1 MRGPGTAEARTL
13 ELRACART
21 GAEAGAV
28 LRHRDAR
35 QRTLPHVVK
44 FSGGRSSGMLLLT
57 LLRGGVLDPAR
68 GDVVVFNNTSAEHP
82 ETYRF
87 VDRCA
92 EETARHRVP
101 FFRIEFQTYE
111 DVRRGE
117 WTRLPSYR
125 LTNGVPIARGNPDG
139 FAWRGEAYEELLSW
153 AAYVPNQ
160 FRRTCTKHLKLE
172 PTRGFLDEWLSGRSG
187 TRRLGHHHGRPLLD
201 PDTRYR
207 VHLEHG
213 GKLPQAIF
221 ARKHAYCWRRPHVRR
236 SQRYRDLCPEA
247 RGRRRRSAE
256 YVTLIG
262 LRADENRRVER
273 VEQRNA
279 HATAHEGEH
288 VYMPLDALGVTRGDV
303 NAFWEREG
311 WDLQLPADAGLSNC
325 VYCFLKGGEQL
336 QGVHHW
342 MLTGQDDAVE
352 GFGKLAGTPCD
363 LEWWKR
369 MERIYGRDLVAEG
382 CQTRAHVERIGF
394 FGARRFSYAA
404 LESGG
409 IGGAGRLPPRAECN
423 E

>member
-1 MRGPGTAEARTL
+1 MPRPGSAEARTL
-13 ELRACART
+13 PVRAD
-21 GAEAGAV
+21 AGAAGDGTRV
-28 LRHRDAR
+28 LRHRESRHCA
-35 QRTLPHVVK
+35 LPHVVK

-57 LLRGGVLDPAR
+57 LLREGALDAAR

-87 VDRCA
+87 VDACGHEA
-92 EETARHRVP
+92 ARHAIP

-111 DVRRGE
+111 DVRLGE

-125 LTNGVPIARGNPDG
+125 LTNAKPVDRGNPDG

-172 PTRGFLDEWLSGRSG
+172 PTRGFLAEWLSGRRE
-187 TRRLGHHHGRPLLD
+187 TRRLGHHHGRPLID

-207 VHLEHG
+207 IHREHG
-213 GKLPQAIF
+213 GKLPQGIF

-236 SQRYRDLCPEA
+236 SQRYGEFCA
-247 RGRRRRSAE
+247 VAGAGGRKSAE
-256 YVTLIG
+256 HVTLIG
-262 LRADENRRVER
+262 LRADEHRRIERVER
-273 VEQRNA
+273 RNA
-279 HATAHEGEH
+279 HASAHKGEH
-288 VYMPLDALGVTRGDV
+288 VYMPLDALRVRRSDV
-303 NAFWEREG
+303 NAFWKSEG
-311 WDLQLPADAGLSNC
+311 WDLNLPADAGLSNC

-336 QGVHHW
+336 QAVHQR
-342 MLTGQDDAVE
+342 MRDGGDASVE

-369 MERIYGRDLVAEG
+369 MERVYGRDLVAEG
-382 CQTRAHVERIGF
+382 CQTQAHVEHIGF

-404 LESGG
+404 LEAASAGG
-409 IGGAGRLPPRAECN
+409 GRRLPPRAECN